1 MILFKKEKEVIELIE
16 KHANKVEE
24 CVTTSFRTLQA
35 YLNGDIANAKK
46 LARQVDN
53 LESQADLIRHQVRD
67 RLYGGAY
74 MPLLREDVYKL
85 VESVDTVANAA
96 EKSCDAFLNQRPV
109 IPELLKQDFLTI
121 ITVSTSVIAPLK
133 EALLCYLK
141 GLCPMEVA
149 RQHSKDVGLIES
161 KVDSLDWDL
170 TKKIFSSDLAY
181 SHKLHLKI
189 CVEHVAGLTDK
200 AESAADYLEI
210 VALKAMI

>member
-1 MILFKKEKEVIELIE
+1 MILFKKEKEVIEFIE
-16 KHANKVEE
+16 KHADKVEE
-24 CVTTSFRTLQA
+24 CVTISFRTLQA

-121 ITVSTSVIAPLK
+121 ITVSTSVIEPLK

-170 TKKIFSSDLAY
+170 TKKIFSSDLPY

-189 CVEHVAGLTDK
+189 CVEHVASLTDK

>member
-24 CVTTSFRTLQA
+24 CVTTSFSTLQA

-121 ITVSTSVIAPLK
+121 ITVSTSVIEPLK

-181 SHKLHLKI
+181 SHKLHLKL

>member
-1 MILFKKEKEVIELIE
+1 MILFKKEKEVLELIE
-16 KHANKVEE
+16 KHADKVEE
-24 CVTTSFRTLQA
+24 CMSTTLATLQA

-67 RLYGGAY
+67 RLYMGAY

-85 VESVDTVANAA
+85 VESLDMVANAA
-96 EKSCDAFLNQRPV
+96 EKCCDAFLNQRPM
-109 IPELLKQDFLTI
+109 IPDSLNKDFSTL
-121 ITVSTSVIAPLK
+121 ITTSTSVIDPLK
-133 EALLCYLK
+133 HALLCYLK
-141 GLCPMEVA
+141 GLCPMEVS
-149 RQHSKDVGLIES
+149 RQHAKDVGLIES

-170 TKKIFSSDLAY
+170 TKKIFSSDLAH

-189 CVEHVAGLTDK
+189 CVEHIVDLPDK
-200 AESAADYLEI
+200 AEYAADYLEL